1 MSPQALT
8 KFDPSQDRAS
18 DDSSIGTQPY
28 TGNDTSWEESHIIT
42 ARPAPMTE
50 EVSEQEQSET
60 SATGSETAQTSPP
73 VVRIPQHEFPQ
84 SRFIPLQKW
93 EGIVLQVTDEVF
105 VGRLLDLM
113 HHSPDEEA
121 EFPLEEV
128 PPGDSALVEPGAIFY
143 WNIGYLETRSGQRI
157 RASVIRFRRLPVWT
171 SEELEDARRK
181 AKRTRERLG
190 WY

>member
-1 MSPQALT
+1 MSPQTLT

-42 ARPAPMTE
+42 AHPAPMPE

-60 SATGSETAQTSPP
+60 SATSSETTQTSPS

-113 HHSPDEEA
+113 RDSPDEEA

-128 PPGDSALVEPGAIFY
+128 PSGDSALVEPGAIFY

-157 RASVIRFRRLPVWT
+157 RASMIRFRRLPVWT

-181 AKRTRERLG
+181 AKCTRERLG